1 MYKRQ
6 LLSHAGLRPDEI
18 GTFYLAGGFGSYL
31 KIQSAVEIGLI
42 PQAFLDKTKVLGNA
56 AGMGAC
62 MLLQSK
68 TLRQESEVLADRME
82 TVELSQNPHF
92 QQYYMDSMML
102 EPI

>member
-1 MYKRQ
+1 
-6 LLSHAGLRPDEI
+6 
-18 GTFYLAGGFGSYL
+18 
-31 KIQSAVEIGLI
+31 
-42 PQAFLDKTKVLGNA
+42 
-56 AGMGAC
+56 